1 MKDLFSG
8 HAADYAL
15 YRPDYPEAL
24 YQWVFRHV
32 RQFDAAW
39 DCGTGNGQV
48 ASVLAKHFTHVEATD
63 LSQAQLDQ
71 AVTLPNVHYFANP
84 AETTPF
90 EANTFDLITVGQALH
105 WFDFARFN
113 QEVKRVAKKGAIIA
127 VWGYGLLNISSEID
141 AVILDFYQHTVGD
154 YWDPERRHIEN
165 EYADI
170 PFPYRNTEKSV
181 FPQTYKWT
189 PEQLCHY
196 LNTWSSVRKFEKAN
210 GYNPI
215 ESLYDRLHDVWGDSP
230 SRPVTFPVFA
240 QLGEV

>member
-8 HAADYAL
+8 HAVDYAL
-15 YRPDYPEAL
+15 YRPDYPETL
-24 YQWVFRHV
+24 YQWVLQHV
-32 RQFDAAW
+32 RHFDSAW

-63 LSQAQLDQ
+63 LSQAQIDQ
-71 AVTLPNVHYFANP
+71 AVALLNVHYRASP

-90 EANTFDLITVGQALH
+90 AENTFDLITVGQALH
-105 WFDFARFN
+105 WFDFERFN
-113 QEVKRVAKKGAIIA
+113 QEVKRVAKKGAILA
-127 VWGYGLLNISSEID
+127 VWGYELLNIAPEIN

-170 PFPYRNTEKSV
+170 PFPYSNIQKNV
-181 FPQTYKWT
+181 FLQRYEWT
-189 PEQLCHY
+189 LEQLCHY

-215 ESLYDRLHDVWGDSP
+215 EALYNRLLGVWGDSP
-230 SRPVTFPVFA
+230 TRLVTFPVFA

>member
-8 HAADYAL
+8 HSADYAL

-24 YQWVFRHV
+24 YHWVLRHV
-32 RQFDAAW
+32 SHFDTAW

-48 ASVLAKHFTHVEATD
+48 ASVLAKHFTYVEATD
-63 LSQAQLDQ
+63 LSQAQINQ
-71 AVTLPNVHYFANP
+71 AVALPNVHYRASP

-90 EANTFDLITVGQALH
+90 DENTFDLITVGQALH
-105 WFDFARFN
+105 WFDFDLFN
-113 QEVKRVAKKGAIIA
+113 QEVKRVAKKGAVIA
-127 VWGYGLLNISSEID
+127 VWGYELLNISPEID
-141 AVILDFYQHTVGD
+141 TVILDFYQHTVGA

-165 EYADI
+165 EYAAI
-170 PFPYRNTEKSV
+170 PFPYTHLKKNV
-181 FPQTYKWT
+181 FEQKYEWT
-189 PEQLCHY
+189 LEQLCHY

-215 ESLYDRLHDVWGDSP
+215 KALFEQLKPLWGSLPTRL
-230 SRPVTFPVFA
+230 VTFPVFA

>member
-24 YQWVFRHV
+24 YQWVLQHV
-32 RQFDAAW
+32 RHFDTAW

-48 ASVLAKHFTHVEATD
+48 ASVLAKHFKYVEATD
-63 LSQAQLDQ
+63 LSQAQINQ
-71 AVTLPNVHYFANP
+71 AVALPNIHYYASP

-90 EANTFDLITVGQALH
+90 AENTFDLITVGQALH
-105 WFDFARFN
+105 WFDFERFN
-113 QEVKRVAKKGAIIA
+113 KEVKRVAKKGAVIA
-127 VWGYGLLNISSEID
+127 VWGYELLNVSPEID

-154 YWDPERRHIEN
+154 YWDPERLHIEN
-165 EYADI
+165 QYADI
-170 PFPYRNTEKSV
+170 PFPYTNI
-181 FPQTYKWT
+181 QTNIFAQKYEWT
-189 PEQLCHY
+189 LEQLCHY

-210 GYNPI
+210 GHNPI
-215 ESLYDRLHDVWGDSP
+215 EALFNQLKPLWGSSP
-230 SRPVTFPVFA
+230 TRRVTFPVFA

>member
-24 YQWVFRHV
+24 YQWVLGHV
-32 RQFDAAW
+32 RQFDTAW

-48 ASVLAKHFTHVEATD
+48 ASVLAKHFTYVEATD
-63 LSQAQLDQ
+63 LSRAQIAQ
-71 AVTLPNVHYFANP
+71 AVVLPNVHYRTSP

-90 EANTFDLITVGQALH
+90 AENIFDLITVGQALH
-105 WFDFARFN
+105 WFDFDLFN

-127 VWGYGLLNISSEID
+127 VWGYELLNISPEID

-154 YWDPERRHIEN
+154 YWDPERLHIEN
-165 EYADI
+165 KYAAI
-170 PFPYRNTEKSV
+170 PFPYSNIQTNV
-181 FPQTYKWT
+181 FPQRYEWT
-189 PEQLCHY
+189 LEQLCHY

-215 ESLYDRLHDVWGDSP
+215 EALFEQLKPRWGSLPTRL
-230 SRPVTFPVFA
+230 VTFPVFA